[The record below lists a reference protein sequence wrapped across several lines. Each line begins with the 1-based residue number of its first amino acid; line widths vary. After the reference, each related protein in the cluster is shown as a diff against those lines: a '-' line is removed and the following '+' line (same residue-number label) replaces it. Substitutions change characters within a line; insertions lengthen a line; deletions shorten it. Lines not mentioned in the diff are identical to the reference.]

1 MGTVKT
7 STRKNEITKMKNSV
21 KLMEE
26 RGALV
31 EELETLLNNVAA
43 EERDFSEAEN
53 VRQDAIHSEVAEL
66 DEEIKRAKTNEALFA
81 AGAVGAASKSEEKEV
96 AEIRGKFSMSKA
108 ISDIVNKGGLEGL
121 EAEMAQE
128 GRSEMNAAGASAKGN
143 ITIPSFLMR
152 EARAN
157 ETYSVDDSN
166 GQNQGNK
173 VRGIDHAP
181 MVEGL
186 RADSVLERM
195 GATVIQATG
204 NLVLPSLPN
213 QDASQVN
220 EMASVSNI
228 DGDFGSVTLDPKR
241 FSMRMDLTRQM
252 LNQSDPALDAVIA
265 RDMSV
270 ALGNELDKYVINTN
284 LFASTNITDAT
295 AASGT
300 SYGATSYADLTAH
313 EGAFLSNDPAGQ
325 NLALLM
331 DPTMAAYLKG
341 VSQSDGGAILNVGNQ
356 ILGYNVF
363 SSTNVSAQTVVA
375 DTYCSGITDADDT
388 ISIRPIYFLDP
399 SDLFIARFGGLDVT
413 VDSFTLAHQGT
424 IRLIANMYA
433 NGNARRAGSVQ
444 VLGGITANTTPTTV

>member
-1 MGTVKT
+1 
-7 STRKNEITKMKNSV
+7 
-21 KLMEE
+21 MEE

-31 EELETLLNNVAA
+31 EELEMLLDTVAT
-43 EERDFSEAEN
+43 EDRDFSEDEN
-53 VRQDAIHSEVAEL
+53 VRQDAIHKEVAEL
-66 DEEIKRAKTNEALFA
+66 DTEIQRAKTNEAMFA
-81 AGAVGAASKSEEKEV
+81 AVAVEAVGQSEQKEQTQM
-96 AEIRGKFSMSKA
+96 RKKFSMSKA

-128 GRSEMNAAGASAKGN
+128 GRNEMNSAGASARGN
-143 ITIPSFLMR
+143 ITIPSFLMG
-152 EARAN
+152 ESRAN
-157 ETYSVDDSN
+157 ETYSVDDTN

-173 VRGIDHAP
+173 VRGVDHAP

-186 RADSVLERM
+186 RAESVLERM

-213 QDASQVN
+213 GAGSQVAEIADVAN
-220 EMASVSNI
+220 L
-228 DGDFGSVTLDPKR
+228 DGDFGNVTLDPKR

-295 AASGT
+295 AAAAD
-300 SYGATSYADLTAH
+300 SYGATSYADLTSH
-313 EGAFLSNDPAGQ
+313 EGAFLSNDPAGA

-341 VSQSDGGAILNVGNQ
+341 VSQSAGGAILNVGNQ
-356 ILGYNVF
+356 VLGYDVF
-363 SSTNVSAQTVVA
+363 SSTNVGQKTVVA
-375 DTYCSGITDADDT
+375 DTYCSGIADADDT
-388 ISIRPIYFLDP
+388 IGIRPIYFVDP
-399 SDLFIARFGGLDVT
+399 SDLFIAKFGGLDVT
-413 VDSFTLAHQGT
+413 IDSYTLAHQGT

-433 NGNARRAGSVQ
+433 NGNVRRSGSVQ

>member
-1 MGTVKT
+1 
-7 STRKNEITKMKNSV
+7 
-21 KLMEE
+21 MEE

-31 EELETLLNNVAA
+31 EELEMLLDTVAT
-43 EERDFSEAEN
+43 EDRDFSEDEN
-53 VRQDAIHSEVAEL
+53 VRQDAIHKEVAEL
-66 DEEIKRAKTNEALFA
+66 DTEIQRAKTNEAMFA
-81 AGAVGAASKSEEKEV
+81 AVAVEAVGQSEQKEQTQM
-96 AEIRGKFSMSKA
+96 RKKFSMSKA

-128 GRSEMNAAGASAKGN
+128 GRNEMNSAGASARGN
-143 ITIPSFLMR
+143 ITIPSFLMG
-152 EARAN
+152 ESRAN
-157 ETYSVDDSN
+157 ETYSVDDTN

-173 VRGIDHAP
+173 VRGVDHAP

-186 RADSVLERM
+186 RAESVLERM

-213 QDASQVN
+213 GAGSQVAEIADVAN
-220 EMASVSNI
+220 L
-228 DGDFGSVTLDPKR
+228 DGDFGNVTLDPKR

-295 AASGT
+295 AAAAD
-300 SYGATSYADLTAH
+300 SYGATSYADLTSH
-313 EGAFLSNDPAGQ
+313 EGAFLSNDPAGA

-341 VSQSDGGAILNVGNQ
+341 VSQSAGGAILNVGNQ
-356 ILGYNVF
+356 VLGYDVF
-363 SSTNVSAQTVVA
+363 SSTNVGQKTVVA
-375 DTYCSGITDADDT
+375 DTYCSGIADADDT
-388 ISIRPIYFLDP
+388 IGIRSIYFVDP
-399 SDLFIARFGGLDVT
+399 SDLFIAKFGGLDVT
-413 VDSFTLAHQGT
+413 IDSYTLAHQGT

-433 NGNARRAGSVQ
+433 NGNVRRSGSVQ

>member
-1 MGTVKT
+1 
-7 STRKNEITKMKNSV
+7 
-21 KLMEE
+21 MEE

-31 EELETLLNNVAA
+31 EELEMLLDTVAT
-43 EERDFSEAEN
+43 EDRDFSEDEN
-53 VRQDAIHSEVAEL
+53 VRQDAIHKEVAEL
-66 DEEIKRAKTNEALFA
+66 DTEIQRAKTNEAMFA
-81 AGAVGAASKSEEKEV
+81 AVAVEAVGQSEQKEQTQM
-96 AEIRGKFSMSKA
+96 RKKFSMSKA

-128 GRSEMNAAGASAKGN
+128 GRNEMNSAGASARGN
-143 ITIPSFLMR
+143 ITIPSFLMG
-152 EARAN
+152 ESRAN
-157 ETYSVDDSN
+157 ETYSVDDTN

-173 VRGIDHAP
+173 VRGVDHAP

-186 RADSVLERM
+186 RAESVLERM

-213 QDASQVN
+213 GAGSQVAEIADVAN
-220 EMASVSNI
+220 L
-228 DGDFGSVTLDPKR
+228 DGDFGNVTLDPKR

-295 AASGT
+295 AAAAD

-313 EGAFLSNDPAGQ
+313 EGAFLSNDPAGA

-341 VSQSDGGAILNVGNQ
+341 VSQSAGGAILNVGNQ
-356 ILGYNVF
+356 VLGYDVF
-363 SSTNVSAQTVVA
+363 SSTNVGQKTVVA
-375 DTYCSGITDADDT
+375 DTYCSGIADADDT
-388 ISIRPIYFLDP
+388 IGIRPIYFVDP
-399 SDLFIARFGGLDVT
+399 SDLFIAKFGGLDVT
-413 VDSFTLAHQGT
+413 IDSYTLAHQGT

-433 NGNARRAGSVQ
+433 NGNVRRSGSVQ

>member
-1 MGTVKT
+1 
-7 STRKNEITKMKNSV
+7 MKNS
-21 KLMEE
+21 KNLMEE

-31 EELETLLNNVAA
+31 EELETLLDGVAS
-43 EERDFSEAEN
+43 EERDFSEEEN
-53 VRQDAIHSEVAEL
+53 TRQDSIHKGVADL
-66 DEEIKRAKTNEALFA
+66 DTKIKRAKSNEAVFT
-81 AGAVGAASKSEEKEV
+81 AVATDSVSKSETQEKSQM
-96 AEIRGKFSMSKA
+96 RGKFSMTKA

-128 GRSEMNAAGASAKGN
+128 GRREMNESGASARGN
-143 ITIPSFLMR
+143 ITIPSFLMG

-157 ETYSVDDSN
+157 ETYSVDDTN

-173 VRGIDHAP
+173 VRGVDHAP

-186 RADSVLERM
+186 RPVSVMERM

-213 QDASQVN
+213 GAGSQVA
-220 EMASVSNI
+220 ETASVSNL

-241 FSMRMDLTRQM
+241 FAMRMDLTRQM
-252 LNQSDPALDAVIA
+252 MNQSDPALDAVIA

-270 ALGNELDKYVINTN
+270 ALANELDKYAINTN
-284 LFASTNITDAT
+284 LFASSNITNHSVV
-295 AASGT
+295 SGT
-300 SYGATSYADLTAH
+300 SYAATDFQDLTAH

-341 VSQSDGGAILNVGNQ
+341 VSQSAGGAILNTGNN
-356 ILGYNVF
+356 ILGYEVF
-363 SSTNVSAQTVVA
+363 SSTNVSAKTVVA
-375 DTYCSGITDADDT
+375 DAYASGITDTDDT
-388 ISIRPIYFLDP
+388 ISVRPIYFVDP
-399 SDLFIARFGGLDVT
+399 SDLFIAKFGGLDVT
-413 VDSFTLAHQGT
+413 IDPLTLAHQGT

-433 NGNARRAGSVQ
+433 NANVRRSGSVQ
-444 VLGGITANTTPTTV
+444 VLGGLIAATTPTSV

>member
-1 MGTVKT
+1 
-7 STRKNEITKMKNSV
+7 MKNS
-21 KLMEE
+21 KNLMEE

-31 EELETLLNNVAA
+31 EELETLLDGVAS
-43 EERDFSEAEN
+43 EERDFSEEEN
-53 VRQDAIHSEVAEL
+53 TRQDSIHKGVADL
-66 DEEIKRAKTNEALFA
+66 DTKIKRAKSNEAVFT
-81 AGAVGAASKSEEKEV
+81 AVATDSVSKSETQEKSQM
-96 AEIRGKFSMSKA
+96 RGKFSMTKA

-128 GRSEMNAAGASAKGN
+128 GRREMNESGASARGN
-143 ITIPSFLMR
+143 ITIPSFLMG

-157 ETYSVDDSN
+157 ETYSVDDTN

-173 VRGIDHAP
+173 VRGVDHAP

-186 RADSVLERM
+186 RPVSVMERM

-213 QDASQVN
+213 GAGSQVA
-220 EMASVSNI
+220 ETASVSNL

-241 FSMRMDLTRQM
+241 FAMRMDLTRQM
-252 LNQSDPALDAVIA
+252 MNQSDPALDAVIA

-270 ALGNELDKYVINTN
+270 ALANELDKYAINTN
-284 LFASTNITDAT
+284 LFASSNITNHSVV
-295 AASGT
+295 SGT
-300 SYGATSYADLTAH
+300 SYAATDFQDLTAH

-341 VSQSDGGAILNVGNQ
+341 VSQSAGGAILNTGNN
-356 ILGYNVF
+356 ILGYEVF
-363 SSTNVSAQTVVA
+363 SSTNVSAKTVVA
-375 DTYCSGITDADDT
+375 DAYASGITDTDDT
-388 ISIRPIYFLDP
+388 ISVRPIYFVDP
-399 SDLFIARFGGLDVT
+399 SDLFIAKFGGLDVT
-413 VDSFTLAHQGT
+413 IDPLTLAHQGT

-433 NGNARRAGSVQ
+433 NANVRRSGSVQ
-444 VLGGITANTTPTTV
+444 VLGGLIAATTPTTV